1 MEGMQ
6 GFARRHFPTLDPAR
20 TEVLCLECLGGPT
33 MLVLEGE
40 GMLVMR
46 DYPVHMR
53 EELAAAADEAGAPV
67 RRGLRTVA
75 ATDGL
80 ISLRAGY
87 PTVTL
92 ASIDETFLPL
102 NYHWPSD
109 TPDALH
115 WATIEQAIEVTECF
129 VRRRARDDGSA

>member
-1 MEGMQ
+1 MQ
-6 GFARRHFPTLDPAR
+6 AFARRHFPALDAGR
-20 TEVLCLECLGGPT
+20 TEVLCLECLGGPNL
-33 MLVLEGE
+33 LVLEGE

-46 DYPVHMR
+46 DYPIAMR
-53 EELAAAADEAGAPV
+53 QELAAAAAEAGINV
-67 RRGLRTVA
+67 TRGLRTVA

-80 ISLRAGY
+80 ISMRAGY

-92 ASIDETFLPL
+92 ASIDDDTKLPL

-115 WATIEQAIEVTECF
+115 WDTIERAIEVCDRF
-129 VRRRARDDGSA
+129 VRRRAAG

>member
-6 GFARRHFPTLDPAR
+6 GFGRRHFPNLEPSR

-40 GMLVMR
+40 GMLMIR
-46 DYPVHMR
+46 DYPLWIR
-53 EELAAAADEAGAPV
+53 EELAAAAAEAGVEV
-67 RRGLRTVA
+67 RRNLRTIA

-80 ISLRAGY
+80 VAMRAGY

-92 ASIDETFLPL
+92 ASIDETWLPL

-109 TPDALH
+109 RPDALH
-115 WATIEQAIEVTECF
+115 WDTIEQAIEVCDRF
-129 VRRRARDDGSA
+129 LRRRAVPA